1 MGSRQGETAFCALFL
16 YVNEGGEGFHQTPL
30 YELFGKD
37 QQFFLTDPIS
47 PFSKQILLSHA
58 AEAPVFGKPE
68 GGVRQGCL
76 WAQDASQR
84 RAPASWRERRPWRQ
98 RGLWRIGGAMWEEFP
113 GHSKRDEVRT
123 KSGRLFLP
131 EWASDSGAG
140 RILAP
145 FCVLWWEREKR

>member
-1 MGSRQGETAFCALFL
+1 MAYRQGETAFCALFL
-16 YVNEGGEGFHQTPL
+16 YVNEGGERFHQTPL

-47 PFSKQILLSHA
+47 PFSKQILLFHT

-76 WAQDASQR
+76 WARDASQR

-98 RGLWRIGGAMWEEFP
+98 RGLWRIGGQCGRSSRAIQKEM
-113 GHSKRDEVRT
+113 R
-123 KSGRLFLP
+123 SGPDPDVSFLP
-131 EWASDSGAG
+131 NGPRIPELVASWRRFVYCG
-140 RILAP
+140 
-145 FCVLWWEREKR
+145 EREKR